1 MTNPIKS
8 LCVLLILASY
18 GCYSPAGE
26 GAGNIPAE
34 LIPPPSSSVAG
45 APDADYAALAK
56 SGLTAADSRRVV
68 DVPLAPC
75 GPAHCPAPTLDLQLS
90 GQYGCFAGIC
100 TVRCSDDY
108 VHLPAWCASV
118 GGECSGDS
126 SGVLLCQ

>member
-8 LCVLLILASY
+8 LCLLLILASY
-18 GCYSPAGE
+18 GCYSPA
-26 GAGNIPAE
+26 PAE
-34 LIPPPSSSVAG
+34 ETAAPLASSEAG
-45 APDADYAALAK
+45 APDQPAPAYAERV
-56 SGLTAADSRRVV
+56 TVDSRRVV

-90 GQYGCFAGIC
+90 GQYGCFGGTC

-108 VHLPAWCASV
+108 VHLPTWCASV

-126 SGVLLCQ
+126 SGVVLCQ